1 MHAEYPITHYAPGFN
16 YSDETIKVDVYK
28 RVGNPYTKS
37 RVLFGN
43 LQNGLDV
50 AIKFSGYKYGT
61 KREWDGLR
69 LVNSVGIPAPILLCA
84 VRENTNGSHGIIST
98 KIQGDDLYKKKS
110 NSYRYNLGQIISD
123 IHANVPITGNEWQD
137 SGKQNFT
144 YFENQINSFS
154 KSTISEINS
163 TSKPHAMLQSLSK
176 NVDNDFSGT
185 VPVFTHNDIHNEQA
199 IVNQAGK
206 VSVIDFE
213 EWKEEHPI
221 KDLSIYL
228 LHTLRNHQPLSDF
241 KNFSLGFNHDRKL
254 ESDDLNFLAF
264 YLLFAAIRS
273 VDYHS
278 KILPSYVKTALTTLD
293 IITKTID
300 AETFYK

>member
-1 MHAEYPITHYAPGFN
+1 M
-16 YSDETIKVDVYK
+16 
-28 RVGNPYTKS
+28 
-37 RVLFGN
+37 
-43 LQNGLDV
+43 QNGLDV
-50 AIKFSGYKYGT
+50 VVKFSGYKYGT
-61 KREWDGLR
+61 KREWDGLK
-69 LVNSVGIPAPILLCA
+69 LVNSAGIPAPLLLCA
-84 VRENTNGSHGIIST
+84 IRENTSDRYGIIST

-110 NSYRYNLGQIISD
+110 SGYRHKLGKIIAD
-123 IHANVPITGNEWQD
+123 IHNNVPITGSEWQG
-137 SGKQNFT
+137 SGKHNFT
-144 YFENQINSFS
+144 YFENQISSFGG
-154 KSTISEINS
+154 STISEINS
-163 TSKPHAMLQSLSK
+163 TSKPYEMLRSLAK
-176 NVDNDFSGT
+176 NVDNGFSKT

-199 IVNQAGK
+199 IVNQDGE

-241 KNFSLGFNHDRKL
+241 TNFSLGFNHDRKL

-278 KILPSYVKTALTTLD
+278 KVLPSYVKTALTTLK
-293 IITKTID
+293 IITKSLDNELI
-300 AETFYK
+300 FK